1 MNLLY
6 RLARYLETK
15 RVEGE
20 IHRQL
25 ARLNDRSLAD
35 IGLARADISRF
46 ARAAACPGVPPGA
59 DALRAVTGVLVGRA
73 LSLRA
78 A

>member
-25 ARLNDRSLAD
+25 ARLTTGTWPTSASRAPTSAASPGLRPARRS
-35 IGLARADISRF
+35 
-46 ARAAACPGVPPGA
+46 PG
-59 DALRAVTGVLVGRA
+59 RT
-73 LSLRA
+73 LSGP
-78 A
+78 